1 MESSLPASPVE
12 LLNRLGAQVV
22 VIVSGGGTQVIPQL
36 LAQGGASDVMLE
48 ALVPYAKSAVKEFL
62 GSEPLAFCSDH
73 TARQL
78 AVYFH

>member
-1 MESSLPASPVE
+1 MASSLPASPIN
-12 LLNRLGAQVV
+12 LLKHLDAQVV
-22 VIVSGGGTQVIPQL
+22 LVASGGGTQVIPQL

-48 ALVPYAKSAVKEFL
+48 ALVPYAKSAVTEFL
-62 GSEPLAFCSDH
+62 GGDPAAYCSDQ